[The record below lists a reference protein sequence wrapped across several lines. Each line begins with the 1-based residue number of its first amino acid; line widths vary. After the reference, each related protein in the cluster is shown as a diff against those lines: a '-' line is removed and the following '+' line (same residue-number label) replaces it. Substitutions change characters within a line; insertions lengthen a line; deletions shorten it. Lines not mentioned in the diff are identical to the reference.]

1 MTLQEPMQ
9 DAFDFTHTL
18 IHSRQNVSPKR
29 LVEPAPEGAQL
40 ARILEAAAVAPD
52 HGQLRPWRLVLV
64 PQEKRELLAQAF
76 VAALQERDALATP
89 EQRDSA
95 REKAFR
101 APVLV
106 LVVAR
111 LEDGG
116 GPGER
121 EPGAPGTP
129 VHDAERMVSVGCAIQ
144 NILLCAHAAGFG
156 SGLTSGQAMHS
167 QALRALFALAPFE
180 RAVCC
185 INLGTVS
192 KHKARGARPSLAD
205 YLSTL

>member
-1 MTLQEPMQ
+1 MP

-29 LVEPAPEGAQL
+29 LVAPAPEGPQL
-40 ARILEAAAVAPD
+40 ARILEAAAAAPD

-76 VAALQERDALATP
+76 VTALQERDAQATP

-111 LEDGG
+111 LGPPADEADGTHN
-116 GPGER
+116 
-121 EPGAPGTP
+121 PGALGTP
-129 VHDAERMVSVGCAIQ
+129 VHDAERLVSVGCAIQ

-167 QALRALFALAPFE
+167 QALRTLFALE
-180 RAVCC
+180 SCEQAVCC
-185 INLGTVS
+185 INLGSVS
-192 KHKARGARPSLAD
+192 QHKPRAGRPVLAD
-205 YLSTL
+205 FLATL